1 MAFYMIKLISK
12 FLKKGELNNS
22 IDAKSDCKEN
32 SQVNSAQLYST
43 SFFYALFYLL
53 TKISMLAKF
62 ISLALFKLFLKI

>member
-22 IDAKSDCKEN
+22 IDAKSYWKEN

-43 SFFYALFYLL
+43 SFFYALFINKDIYAREVHFF
-53 TKISMLAKF
+53 SVV
-62 ISLALFKLFLKI
+62 